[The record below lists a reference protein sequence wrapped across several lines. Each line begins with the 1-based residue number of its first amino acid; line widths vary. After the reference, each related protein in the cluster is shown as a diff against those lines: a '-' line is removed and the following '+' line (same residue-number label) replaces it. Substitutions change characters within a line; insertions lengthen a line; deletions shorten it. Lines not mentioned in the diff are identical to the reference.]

1 MEEQIQADNSTG
13 VDSIF
18 DSSDDFFTA
27 LDSEINHDIL
37 DNDGSNEQVETVEM
51 NPQSIGAGKEV
62 TSQQGSPDSIDKHN
76 YKKRYSDSSSEAR
89 RLNTRLT
96 ELEPYAP
103 ILDAMREDP
112 NLITHVRGYFE
123 GGGKTPVNVKEQL
136 GLDEEFI
143 FDPDEAISDTGSD
156 SAKVLQATVDGIVQ
170 KRLSQ
175 HANGQMQE
183 AKRVSDEQSF
193 KSRYQMDDSEFSELM
208 QFAKSNK
215 LTLDDVY
222 YLKNRQN
229 KEDNITRSAQDEVM
243 EQMKNVRKK
252 PRSVS
257 TAGDAPAVELTPDE
271 KVFDFIKGSEA
282 PLNELLG

>member
-1 MEEQIQADNSTG
+1 MEEQIQSDNSTG

-27 LDSEINHDIL
+27 LDSEVLGDII
-37 DNDGSNEQVETVEM
+37 DDGGGNEQVETVEM
-51 NPQSIGAGKEV
+51 NPQSIEAGKEV
-62 TSQQGSPDSIDKHN
+62 TSRQESPDSTDKHN

-123 GGGKTPVNVKEQL
+123 GGGKAPVNVKEQL

-143 FDPDEAISDTGSD
+143 FDPDEAISDTSSD

-183 AKRVSDEQSF
+183 AKRVSDEQNF
-193 KSRYQMDDSEFSELM
+193 KSRYKMEDSEFSELLE
-208 QFAKSNK
+208 FAKSNK
-215 LTLDDVY
+215 LTLDDIY

-229 KEDNITRSAQDEVM
+229 KEDNITKSAQDEVM
-243 EQMKNVRKK
+243 EQMKNVRRK

-257 TAGDAPAVELTPDE
+257 AVGDAPDVERTPDE
-271 KVFDFIKGSEA
+271 KVFDFIRGSEA